1 MKEIQAK
8 QATAPR
14 RPLYSAAA
22 LQTQQPEFV
31 PRKSQRRSATNP
43 APRRSLDE
51 VGPYSRR
58 KSPKTQRIS
67 PTSEFRPRI
76 DYKSIGKHEKRQR
89 GTENKKI
96 KAKKESL
103 IGDGGDSAIIFIRQ
117 RSFFHFLCNS
127 VMTSVLIS
135 FCFNFSM
142 N

>member
-1 MKEIQAK
+1 MSKLKEIREK
-8 QATAPR
+8 QETAPR

-89 GTENKKI
+89 GTENKKTNAQKGI
-96 KAKKESL
+96 AYWRRRRFGDHLHSATFFLSFSL
-103 IGDGGDSAIIFIRQ
+103 
-117 RSFFHFLCNS
+117 
-127 VMTSVLIS
+127 
-135 FCFNFSM
+135 
-142 N
+142 